1 VDEVK
6 QITELAKQ
14 VFLKDGYHAPMVF
27 VKGTTNKA
35 AIQLAK
41 FGATASERELD
52 MLNTGTWLACKHHV
66 GDLELIV
73 FVSEGW
79 ISANVNVLPSLD
91 PNRTEVLQI
100 TSLDVRTQE
109 EQFTTFVVKR
119 DPKGTVTDLKELIF
133 PEKVEAKGWLLPAF
147 LKGYRIVSPVHN

>member
-6 QITELAKQ
+6 AITELAKQ
-14 VFLKDGYHAPMVF
+14 VFLKDGYHVPTVF
-27 VKGTTNKA
+27 AKGTNRKA

-79 ISANVNVLPSLD
+79 MSTNMNVLPSQD
-91 PNRTEVLQI
+91 PKHSEVLQI
-100 TSLDVRTQE
+100 ASLDVRTQE
-109 EQFTTFVVKR
+109 EQFTCFEVKR
-119 DPKGTVTDLKELIF
+119 DPKGTVTDLKELTF
-133 PEKVEAKGWLLPAF
+133 PKGVEAKGRLLPAF
-147 LKGYRIVSPVHN
+147 LKGYQIVSPVHN